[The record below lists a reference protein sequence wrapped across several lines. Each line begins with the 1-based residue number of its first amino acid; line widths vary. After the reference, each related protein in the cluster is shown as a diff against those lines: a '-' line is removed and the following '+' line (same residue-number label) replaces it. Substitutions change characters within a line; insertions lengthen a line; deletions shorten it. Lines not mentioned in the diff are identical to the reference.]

1 MTVVMFLCFLRPR
14 LGTVMHR
21 VVGLGVL
28 YFAFAAIEG
37 ILRITG
43 VKLTSWFFL
52 NYFVM
57 RVSFRL
63 YLLSITSV
71 IGVDL

>member
-1 MTVVMFLCFLRPR
+1 MSDEHVDCQLRRSSEIQVVVTVFVFLRPR

-37 ILRITG
+37 VLRITG
-43 VKLTSWFFL
+43 VSHSFF
-52 NYFVM
+52 FQC
-57 RVSFRL
+57 
-63 YLLSITSV
+63 
-71 IGVDL
+71 DLFEF

>member
-1 MTVVMFLCFLRPR
+1 MYLVIFPALCAFPIRPR

-37 ILRITG
+37 VLRITG
-43 VKLTSWFFL
+43 VRRTPELA
-52 NYFVM
+52 
-57 RVSFRL
+57 
-63 YLLSITSV
+63 YLR
-71 IGVDL
+71 